1 LLQRCSRPLCRS
13 QTTNP
18 PTTTDAH
25 HTHQG
30 ERRPRANQPDG

>member
-18 PTTTDAH
+18 PTTTDRTSA
-25 HTHQG
+25 TG
-30 ERRPRANQPDG
+30 NERRPRANQPTG